1 MKRKIIVLMMLLLGN
16 LSFSKVID
24 FNKPN
29 NGNEIENILINKKI
43 SIIEFY
49 VDGCKPCLKM
59 KDVLENV
66 SNGIEVDIV
75 KINADKYRNVAQLYN
90 VNSYPRIIILKE
102 GNIINEI
109 RGTRSVNELKQEI
122 VKSINVK

>member
-1 MKRKIIVLMMLLLGN
+1 MKRKMIVFMMLLLSN
-16 LSFSKVID
+16 LSFSKVVE
-24 FNKPN
+24 FKGFTNS
-29 NGNEIENILINKKI
+29 NEIENILINKNI

-66 SNGIEVDIV
+66 SNDIHIDIV

-90 VNSYPRIIILKE
+90 VNSYPRILILKE
-102 GNIINEI
+102 GNIINVI